1 VEESKLKANH
11 ARAAELAVQ
20 QHKNGRRSEPEQIR
34 VAASSGTASMMPNV
48 QVNRS
53 EWCRHDSGMGKSL
66 LTKDE
71 W

>member
-34 VAASSGTASMMPNV
+34 AASSGTACMMPNV
-48 QVNRS
+48 QMNRS
-53 EWCRHDSGMGKSL
+53 EWCDM
-66 LTKDE
+66 TAE
-71 W
+71 WVRAY